1 MSTNIQSA
9 IPQST
14 PEAVS
19 KEILIELFMNAHAG
33 DGSEWDKRVEKAWE
47 QEFGYPFER
56 IEDDDLRPSFAL
68 YGPPGHGKTAA
79 FKEAGKRFSKA
90 MGMRFVSEP
99 AEDFV
104 PSKEDFVFVSLEMA
118 GEVSNMTTAGIPTKS
133 SFTTSD
139 GREVPVMEKL
149 ISRQFLQLQEAGSGI
164 LLLDDFNNAVHNV
177 QNQLLSIA
185 QFRRIQSVHFGR
197 ALVGLTGNLGAA
209 DNTEVYSP
217 KLALK
222 TRCQQIYVEDNPKD
236 FVKRADAKYA
246 ASTAGFIRAKDIIN
260 AFISHRE
267 DQFAGDPSSVRV
279 EQGDVYACP
288 RSWENLI
295 KVMGPRMK
303 MIEQLGDAAALSAQ
317 NIAHRLVGGDV
328 AQKFSEYF
336 YQMTTS
342 ALPLA
347 RELVENGQLSEE
359 SKRLFQSK
367 IGSGVSS
374 TEQDFSQQFSMALG
388 NLVAE
393 KVVDINKGMRGEKK
407 EKALSEIGCSYY
419 GGLSM
424 IEPSHQFLS
433 MSRLR
438 SRVENVVGD
447 VLSGDGDKVVALWK
461 HLSKG
466 MVEGINK
473 FGISEDEL
481 PSFKENVGR
490 VFSKNDAI
498 SSKVS
503 IR

>member
-19 KEILIELFMNAHAG
+19 KEILIELFMNAHSG
-33 DGSEWDKRVEKAWE
+33 EGTDWDKRVEKAWE
-47 QEFGYPFER
+47 QEFGYPFEKLD
-56 IEDDDLRPSFAL
+56 DDDLRPSFAL

-79 FKEAGKRFSKA
+79 FKEAGKKFASA
-90 MGMRFVSEP
+90 MGMRFMAEP
-99 AEDFV
+99 PEDYV
-104 PSKEDFVFVSLEMA
+104 PTKEDFVFVSLEMA

-133 SFTTSD
+133 SFKTSD
-139 GREVPVMEKL
+139 GRDVPVMEKL

-185 QFRRIQSVHFGR
+185 QFRRIQSVSFGR
-197 ALVGLTGNLGAA
+197 CLVGLTGNLGAA

-236 FVKRADAKYA
+236 FVRRADTKYA
-246 ASTAGFIRAKDIIN
+246 NSTQGFSRAKDIIN
-260 AFISHRE
+260 AFIAHRE

-295 KVMGPRMK
+295 KVLGPRMK
-303 MIEQLGDAAALSAQ
+303 MVEQMGDAAALSAQ

-328 AQKFSEYF
+328 AQKFAEYF

-347 RELVENGQLSEE
+347 REIVDKGQLSDE
-359 SKRLFQSK
+359 SKKLFEAK

-374 TEQDFSQQFSMALG
+374 SEQDFSQQFSMALG
-388 NLVAE
+388 NLIAE
-393 KVVDINKGMRGEKK
+393 KVIESMSLRGEKK
-407 EKALSEIGCSYY
+407 EKALSDLGCAYY
-419 GGLSM
+419 AGLNL

-447 VLSGDGDKVVALWK
+447 VLSSDGDKVVTLWK

-466 MVEGINK
+466 LVVGMNK
-473 FGISEDEL
+473 FGIAEDEL
-481 PSFKENVGR
+481 QSFKDNVGR